1 MTTMDTRLRCE
12 GMTIRQIA
20 RVLGVSPARVRQL
33 EAQALRKLAANP
45 GRLEEFIDFLT
56 TYRAKEGSHR

>member
-1 MTTMDTRLRCE
+1 MTTLDTRLRCE

-20 RVLGVSPARVRQL
+20 RALRISPARVRQL
-33 EAQALRKLAANP
+33 EEQALQKLRACP
-45 GRLEEFIDFLT
+45 GLLRQFVDFDT

>member
-1 MTTMDTRLRCE
+1 MTTMDTRLRGE

-20 RVLGVSPARVRQL
+20 RVLGISSARVRQL
-33 EAQALRKLAANP
+33 EAQALQKLAANP
-45 GRLEEFIDFLT
+45 GLLEQFIDFAT